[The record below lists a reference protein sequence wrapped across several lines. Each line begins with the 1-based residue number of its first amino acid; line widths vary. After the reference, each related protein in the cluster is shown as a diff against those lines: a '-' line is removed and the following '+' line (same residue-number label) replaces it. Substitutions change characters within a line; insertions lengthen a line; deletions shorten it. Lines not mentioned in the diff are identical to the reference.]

1 MKKSLF
7 LKFAWSNIIKN
18 RYIYIP
24 NILAGTGLI
33 ASFYILLTLSMDEQL
48 ANVRGGNSL
57 LHIMPLGTII
67 VGILSFILIL
77 YTGSFLMK
85 QRKREFGLYNILGLE
100 KRHVGRIL
108 FLESAISALVSIIS
122 GLFAGIVLYKL
133 CVLLICRIL
142 KVQTVLG
149 FNYIAPKTLLLA
161 TVTFAGF
168 YILNILLHRIQI
180 ARMRP
185 VELLQSSQNGEK
197 EPKIK
202 WITLII
208 GVLSLAS
215 GYFIALA
222 TESPLKAI
230 FMIFVVILLVMLG
243 TYCLFMAGTIA
254 LLKFLKNRKNFYYR
268 KRYMVAVSSLLYRM
282 KRNAVGFASITILA
296 CGVLVMMSTTLSLYI
311 GIEDYVKTNFPHQH
325 TYAVDFYE
333 GNEDNCTRYRLS
345 EEEIRNI
352 VEKATKRANLKIS
365 QSVFYSYLSCN
376 LVLHGGEF
384 ITEPD
389 MLVPN
394 IIVPDGAVCVFLT
407 AEDYEKL
414 TGDQADISE
423 NEVLVYQPGG
433 NNQKLKD
440 SFVLDGHTF
449 HIKRAID
456 DFPVLADSTQE
467 EVTYDLFGIILND
480 DTILEEIYQ
489 FQSKVYQDAF
499 VIEKTLAFDLE
510 NLQHN
515 ADLLKYLEDETDKYQ
530 REKYNYGKDVE
541 LLPSRYDF
549 TDRIGAR
556 NDAYSIL
563 GSMLFLGLILSFVF
577 IFVTALIIY
586 YKQISE
592 GYEDRQRYQIMQ
604 KIGMSGNEVK
614 STIRSQI
621 LLMFFLPIIVAA
633 IHVSVAIPIL
643 LKLLRIFFLS
653 DPALFIGCMAG
664 MLLLFIL
671 VYIIIYSFTVKVY
684 YNIVKR

>member
-7 LKFAWSNIIKN
+7 IKFAWNNIIKN
-18 RYIYIP
+18 KYLYIP

-48 ANVRGGNSL
+48 ANVRGGSSL

-77 YTGSFLMK
+77 YAGSFLMK

-108 FLESAISALVSIIS
+108 FLESAISALISIIS

-149 FNYIAPKTLLLA
+149 FNYIGPRTLLLA

-168 YILNILLHRIQI
+168 YILNMLLHRIQI

-202 WITLII
+202 WITLIV

-215 GYFIALA
+215 GYFIALT

-268 KRYMVAVSSLLYRM
+268 KHYMVAVSSLLYRM

-325 TYAVDFYE
+325 TCAVDFYE
-333 GNEDNCTRYRLS
+333 ENGDDYKRYRLS

-352 VEKATKRANLKIS
+352 VEKATKKANLKIS
-365 QSVFYSYLSCN
+365 QSVFYQYLSCGF
-376 LVLHGGEF
+376 VLHNGEF

-389 MLVPN
+389 ILDNN
-394 IIVPDGAVCVFLT
+394 IIVPDGAYCAFLT
-407 AEDYEKL
+407 AKDYEKL
-414 TGDQADISE
+414 TGDQADISR
-423 NEVLVYQPGG
+423 NEVLVYQLGG

-440 SFVLDGHTF
+440 SLVLDGHTF
-449 HIKRAID
+449 HIKKEID

-467 EVTYDLFGIILND
+467 RVTYDLFGIILND
-480 DTILEEIYQ
+480 DTILEEIHQ
-489 FQSKVYQDAF
+489 FQNKVYQDSYE
-499 VIEKTLAFDLE
+499 IENTLAFDLE
-510 NLQHN
+510 NLEHN
-515 ADLLKYLEDETDKYQ
+515 ADLEKYLVNETEKYQ
-530 REKYNYGKDVE
+530 QEKYNYGKDVE
-541 LLPSRYDF
+541 LFYRFVF
-549 TDRIGAR
+549 TDRNGAR

-643 LKLLRIFFLS
+643 LKLLRVFFLS
-653 DPALFIGCMAG
+653 APSLFIGCMAG

-671 VYIIIYSFTVKVY
+671 VYIIIYSFTVTVY